1 MKIYKYEIFEKIVGF
16 NISYSANIRNQF
28 KNDDIPEKPI

>member
-1 MKIYKYEIFEKIVGF
+1 MKFLKKIVGF

-28 KNDDIPEKPI
+28 KNDDIPEKPM